1 MLQALYTAATGMYG
15 QEKHVDVISNNI
27 SNVNTTSYKRQRA
40 EFADLFYQAKEYPG
54 AATSS
59 TTLHPTG
66 IEVGLGSR
74 MIGVNM
80 MFDEG
85 NLMNSSNNLDIAITG
100 NGFFQIQMP
109 DGTIGY
115 TRDGALKIDANGNL
129 VNHSG
134 YPLSP
139 NINVTGYQDISMG
152 TDGTVTGIPLGQTTA
167 VPIGNIQVSSFINP
181 AGLHHLGGNMYKET
195 VASGVATVGTPSQN
209 GLGEIRQGFL
219 EMSNVKL
226 VEEMTSLIKAQRAYD
241 ANSKFIQAADEM
253 LKKVDQLKR

>member
-1 MLQALYTAATGMYG
+1 MLQALYTAATGMDG
-15 QEKHVDVISNNI
+15 QSKNVDVISNNI
-27 SNVNTTSYKRQRA
+27 ANINTHGFKRQRA
-40 EFADLFYQAKEYPG
+40 EFTDLFYQAVEYPG

-74 MIGVNM
+74 MVGINTM
-80 MFDEG
+80 YDEG
-85 NLMNSSNNLDIAITG
+85 NLLNSTNNLDVAITG

-109 DGTIGY
+109 DGTTAY
-115 TRDGALKIDANGNL
+115 TRDGSFKLNQNGDL

-134 YPLSP
+134 YLVQP
-139 NINVTGYQDISMG
+139 NINLTGYQDVSIG

-167 VPIGNIQVSSFINP
+167 VTIGSIQTATFINP
-181 AGLHHLGGNMYKET
+181 AGLHGLGGNLLKET
-195 VASGVATVGTPSQN
+195 VASGAPTVGTPTQN
-209 GLGEIRQGFL
+209 GFGELRQGFL

-226 VEEMTSLIKAQRAYD
+226 VEEMTNLIKAQRAYD

-253 LKKVDQLKR
+253 LKKVDQVKR